1 MNDRKVDPIKTIYKL
16 ISEKQALSDE
26 LEAAKAEN
34 KKLKALLKALDIK
47 IETAEDNKNIV
58 GITDAEIRK
67 ALNCCIKNECSECPF
82 KAMMCSETVAMAF
95 AAELLDRK
103 DAEIERLNKKAEKVF
118 EATINKV
125 LSMKGH
131 YVIVDNKFVECE
143 MMEDLEFLFGM
154 EFCEFNDD
162 YEENLD
168 NLLKELAGE
177 NNA

>member
-1 MNDRKVDPIKTIYKL
+1 MK
-16 ISEKQALSDE
+16 
-26 LEAAKAEN
+26 
-34 KKLKALLKALDIK
+34 
-47 IETAEDNKNIV
+47 DNKNNASF
-58 GITDAEIRK
+58 TDAEIIK
-67 ALNCCIKNECSECPF
+67 ALECCSHEAYDCDACPLNLKEEELCFIEVRKYALDLIK
-82 KAMMCSETVAMAF
+82 
-95 AAELLDRK
+95 RK

>member
-1 MNDRKVDPIKTIYKL
+1 M
-16 ISEKQALSDE
+16 
-26 LEAAKAEN
+26 
-34 KKLKALLKALDIK
+34 
-47 IETAEDNKNIV
+47 EDNKKIPP
-58 GITDAEIRK
+58 IPDEEIRK
-67 ALNCCIKNECSECPF
+67 ALECCTKGNTSDVCVDCPLKTTDICTDVENGLMKLALDLIK
-82 KAMMCSETVAMAF
+82 
-95 AAELLDRK
+95 RK

-131 YVIVDNKFVECE
+131 YVIVDNNFVECE